1 MLMLFWSCIKNNNNN
16 NNNVVSI
23 IFKAKLKIDVDL
35 NTLIILA

>member
-1 MLMLFWSCIKNNNNN
+1 MLMLFWSCIKNNN